1 MQNEGKQLIKNML
14 FRYLYPCL
22 DQLELDSL
30 MNIDLFILYHSSL
43 ESYHYAVINLSKCM
57 LVSFYVI

>member
-1 MQNEGKQLIKNML
+1 MQNEGKQMIKHMSFL
-14 FRYLYPCL
+14 HSCPFL

-30 MNIDLFILYHSSL
+30 MHNELFILYHSSL
-43 ESYHYAVINLSKCM
+43 ESYHYDVINLSKCM